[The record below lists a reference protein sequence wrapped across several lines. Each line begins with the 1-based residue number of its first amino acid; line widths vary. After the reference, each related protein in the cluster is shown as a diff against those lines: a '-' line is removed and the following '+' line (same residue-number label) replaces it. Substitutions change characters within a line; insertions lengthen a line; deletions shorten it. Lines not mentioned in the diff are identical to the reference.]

1 MPAKVIVVKKGDGVC
16 VYKCVEKHN
25 LGSKDVVIH
34 CCIKI
39 FISDEGFDLNFKKST
54 FQLHGDEGF
63 STRLSCQ
70 LLDYDT

>member
-1 MPAKVIVVKKGDGVC
+1 MPAKVIVVKKETECVC
-16 VYKCVEKHN
+16 VCVEKHN
-25 LGSKDVVIH
+25 LGSKDAVIH
-34 CCIKI
+34 CCIVKI
-39 FISDEGFDLNFKKST
+39 FISDEGFDLNFKKFT